1 MDQPRNVNEG
11 ADRQRN
17 IFATVVGGIIAV
29 VVIIFVVQNTEEVQV
44 QWLGLDWSM
53 PLWLLILIVMLLGV
67 ALGWL
72 ARWRQVRRRRKD

>member
-29 VVIIFVVQNTEEVQV
+29 IVVIFMVQNTEEVQV
-44 QWLGLDWSM
+44 QWLGLSWSM
-53 PLWLLILIVMLLGV
+53 PLWLLIVIALLLGT
-67 ALGWL
+67 AIGWL
-72 ARWRQVRRRRKD
+72 ARWRHARRRRKG

>member
-53 PLWLLILIVMLLGV
+53 PQWLLILIVMLLGV

-72 ARWRQVRRRRKD
+72 ARWRHVRRRRKD